1 MDQYFSIGHVAA
13 TFRLEGELIIQH
25 NLGKKS
31 DFKGVKAIFIE
42 EAKDRF
48 LPYFIEKAK
57 AKSDTESYLKLD
69 GINTKENAH
78 ILCTKKVWL
87 RDEDF
92 RRLAG
97 KSAPISLIGYTLF
110 DKGKKIGIID
120 EVIEQP
126 HQILCRLMIDD
137 KEVLIPLNESTIQKI
152 NHPKKEVHT
161 DLPEGLLE
169 IYLL

>member
-1 MDQYFSIGHVAA
+1 MDQYFSIGHFAA
-13 TFRLEGELIIQH
+13 TFRLEGELILQH

-31 DFKGVKAIFIE
+31 DFKGVEAVFIE
-42 EAKDRF
+42 EGKDRF

-69 GINTKENAH
+69 GIGTKEKAH
-78 ILCTKKVWL
+78 LLCPKKVWL

-97 KSAPISLIGYTLF
+97 KTAPISLIGYTLL
-110 DKGKKIGIID
+110 DKENSVGVIE

-126 HQILCRLMIDD
+126 HQILCRLIINE
-137 KEVLIPLNESTIQKI
+137 KEVLIPLNESTIKKI
-152 NHPKKEVHT
+152 DHKNKKVLT
-161 DLPEGLLE
+161 DLPDGLLE
-169 IYLL
+169 IYL